1 MCDLRD
7 HPDFFGGGCRRAPV
21 RQAAPLKGISR
32 IDGTQ
37 PVGRTRNRV
46 KSQKS
51 DTWDAPLE

>member
-1 MCDLRD
+1 MCDQAIIRI
-7 HPDFFGGGCRRAPV
+7 FWAGARRRAPV
-21 RQAAPLKGISR
+21 RHAAPLEGNSR

-51 DTWDAPLE
+51 DTWVPPLE